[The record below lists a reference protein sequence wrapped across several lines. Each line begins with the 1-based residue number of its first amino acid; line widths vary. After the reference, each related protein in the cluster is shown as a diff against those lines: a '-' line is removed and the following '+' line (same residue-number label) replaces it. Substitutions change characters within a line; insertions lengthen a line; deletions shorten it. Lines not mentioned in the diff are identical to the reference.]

1 MMRNYRPARGGA
13 ALLEAIV
20 AMAILGTAGIAAL
33 AMASEAAR
41 AVGRA
46 REAEVE
52 LRAASAFLEAV
63 ALWTRDDLDRRLGD
77 RPQGA
82 WRLRIDRPEPML
94 YTIALSDTLGGGVLL
109 ATSLFRP
116 AARNAVE

>member
-1 MMRNYRPARGGA
+1 MRRHRSDRRGA

-33 AMASEAAR
+33 TLASEAAR
-41 AVGRA
+41 AVDHA
-46 REAEVE
+46 RQAETE
-52 LRAASAFLEAV
+52 LRQASAFMEAV

-77 RPQGA
+77 RPQGE
-82 WRLRIDRPEPML
+82 WRLRIHRPEPEL
-94 YTIALSDTLGGGVLL
+94 YTVILTDSLGVESLL

-116 AARNAVE
+116 APRNAVQ